1 MSTEDNNQ
9 VPDIPK
15 EIDHLTRQKVVRQLH
30 DGLTQTVSALAMR
43 INFARR
49 LMATDP
55 EAASAEL
62 EKVEGLTRAAT
73 KEIRHIIFLLRP
85 ENREN
90 SDLILELESLAEK
103 MHKLFEVE
111 IKLDIDQ
118 DLIDQLPEDVQQVV
132 YALTEEGIDSARKV
146 RDAPELLVSLKQAES
161 QLVELSIQD
170 RAASGVNEPAFEG
183 LELDNFQTYAS
194 LIDGSVIV
202 DQDGNL
208 LRVLF
213 PLQQS
218 VVK

>member
-85 ENREN
+85 ENRED

-118 DLIDQLPEDVQQVV
+118 DLVDQLPEDVQQVV
-132 YALTEEGIDSARKV
+132 YALIEEGIDSARKV

-170 RAASGVNEPAFEG
+170 RAASGVSEPAFEG

-213 PLQQS
+213 PLQQN

>member
-85 ENREN
+85 ENRED

-118 DLIDQLPEDVQQVV
+118 DLVDQLPEDVQQVV
-132 YALTEEGIDSARKV
+132 YALIEEGIDSARKV

-170 RAASGVNEPAFEG
+170 RAASGVSEPAFEG

-202 DQDGNL
+202 DQDGYL
-208 LRVLF
+208 VRVLF
-213 PLQQS
+213 PLQQN